1 MLSVAAVWLTA
12 GALTAVGCAPSAPVP
27 QTPSESVTP
36 PSDSA
41 AGPLAHRDTTSWTA
55 RSLVNALADA
65 GLAVPDPL
73 DNTATEC
80 PTVGCEQSVVTDTL
94 RIKTFP
100 TAEDAARH
108 AAPRGL
114 YRTDT
119 IVVAFAPPL
128 TAAERKPYMQTLD
141 RLTE

>member
-1 MLSVAAVWLTA
+1 M
-12 GALTAVGCAPSAPVP
+12 
-27 QTPSESVTP
+27 
-36 PSDSA
+36 
-41 AGPLAHRDTTSWTA
+41 
-55 RSLVNALADA
+55 VNALADA
-65 GLAVPDPL
+65 GLAVPNPL
-73 DNTATEC
+73 DDTATEC
-80 PTVGCEQSVVTDTL
+80 RAVGCFQSVVTDTL

-128 TAAERKPYMQTLD
+128 TAAEREPYMRTLD
-141 RLTE
+141 RLTK

>member
-1 MLSVAAVWLTA
+1 M
-12 GALTAVGCAPSAPVP
+12 
-27 QTPSESVTP
+27 
-36 PSDSA
+36 
-41 AGPLAHRDTTSWTA
+41 
-55 RSLVNALADA
+55 VNALADA
-65 GLAVPDPL
+65 GLAVPEPL
-73 DNTATEC
+73 DNTDTEC
-80 PTVGCEQSVVTDTL
+80 RDRGCEQSVVTDTL

-100 TAEDAARH
+100 TTEGAARY

-128 TAAERKPYMQTLD
+128 TAAERKPYIRTLD